1 MTERLDTYSFGAWLQ
16 QRRNQLRLT
25 QREVGAAA
33 LCSAAMIRK
42 IEADERQPST
52 ELAYLLADAL
62 RIPPE
67 QRGLFVEVAR
77 GERPV
82 AVLQDSRW
90 AGMQGSGGVKE
101 LKRAESE
108 AII

>member
-1 MTERLDTYSFGAWLQ
+1 MEPYSFGTWLQ

-25 QREVGAAA
+25 QKEAGAAA

-62 RIPPE
+62 QIPS
-67 QRGLFVEVAR
+67 
-77 GERPV
+77 ER
-82 AVLQDSRW
+82 REIFC
-90 AGMQGSGGVKE
+90 GSGTGGTAVHD
-101 LKRAESE
+101 LN
-108 AII
+108 